1 MALNKPIPGSP
12 TVRNAASPA
21 GLVADQSD
29 QQQPEQ
35 HSRPARWLV
44 PPSRRLLASLLVGS
58 LVMNVGLLLIRP
70 TTSQTPRSVDV
81 PEIPLGT
88 FRYVA
93 GPSKLGQ
100 PDEPTV
106 SSAEFSLYVTLAESA
121 ADGGAELIAARRF
134 RVQQAVEQL
143 LRQAHGGDFQDP
155 SLSTLKRQIREHIN
169 AVLGARA
176 VAEVVLTDLKLQYR
190 QPSPGQRASQTPT
203 AERSGVPWK
212 EPNEATSP

>member
-1 MALNKPIPGSP
+1 MALNKPTPGSP
-12 TVRNAASPA
+12 TVRSATSPA
-21 GLVADQSD
+21 GLAADKPD
-29 QQQPEQ
+29 QQHQEPQ
-35 HSRPARWLV
+35 SRPARWRV
-44 PPSRRLLASLLVGS
+44 APSRRLLASLLVGS

-70 TTSQTPRSVDV
+70 TAPQAHSAVNV

-106 SSAEFSLYVTLAESA
+106 SSAEFSLYVTLAESG

-143 LRQAHGGDFQDP
+143 LRQAHSGDFQDP
-155 SLSTLKRQIREHIN
+155 SLSTLKRQMREHIN

-176 VAEVVLTDLKLQYR
+176 VAEVVLTDLKLDYR
-190 QPSPGQRASQTPT
+190 QPSPGRRASQTPT
-203 AERSGVPWK
+203 AERNGVPWK
-212 EPNEATSP
+212 EPSEPPGP